1 MTWKIPGVESDIVS
15 AVKDTIKETTMKRKQ
30 AIQKG
35 ILASGRLMLLGEA
48 AASESAEKKTSPA
61 AAFPLVISTWAPNV
75 KANAAAW
82 EILKKG
88 SRTGARSFS

>member
-1 MTWKIPGVESDIVS
+1 
-15 AVKDTIKETTMKRKQ
+15 MKRRQ

-35 ILASGRLMLLGEA
+35 VLATGILMLLREA
-48 AASESAEKKTSPA
+48 AASDSAEKSTSPV

-82 EILKKG
+82 EIL
-88 SRTGARSFS
+88 